1 MLTVINLYTI
11 DKIFEEAEAKVTPL
25 AKMLYINCLIH
36 HFRGKKPTVASAVA
50 FDLFMNDIPD
60 YKRYEKLF
68 EELHK
73 AGLVIIGD
81 TRVSFVN
88 NWGRHIDRSMLE
100 KVKAEEY
107 VAGFQFQ
114 LASCLKD
121 EMLKSGSLTDV
132 IKMKNSISQKQ
143 YEELL
148 ELFIK
153 EQDAYDKKYTGYTDC
168 VKHFSYWIPFN
179 IKKSQAE
186 VIKSGSKILGKK

>member
-1 MLTVINLYTI
+1 MLKVINLYTI
-11 DKIFEEAEAKVTPL
+11 DKIFEEAEIKLTPL
-25 AKMLYINCLIH
+25 AKMLYISCLMH
-36 HFRGKKPTVASAVA
+36 YFRDKKPTVASAVA

-114 LASCLKD
+114 LASCFKD

>member
-11 DKIFEEAEAKVTPL
+11 DRIFEEAEVKITPL
-25 AKMLYINCLIH
+25 AKMLYINCLMH
-36 HFRGKKPTVASAVA
+36 HFRDKKPTVTSAVA

-73 AGLVIIGD
+73 GGLVIIGD
-81 TRVSFVN
+81 TRVSFN
-88 NWGRHIDRSMLE
+88 NLWGRHIDRSMLE
-100 KVKAEEY
+100 KVSAEEY
-107 VAGFQFQ
+107 VAGFQFK
-114 LASCLKD
+114 LASGFKD
-121 EMLKSGSLTDV
+121 EMLKNGALTDV
-132 IKMKNSISQKQ
+132 IKMKNGISQKQ

-153 EQDAYDKKYTGYTDC
+153 EQDAYDKKYSGYTDC

-179 IKKSQAE
+179 IKKSQSE
-186 VIKSGSKILGKK
+186 TIKSGSKILGKN